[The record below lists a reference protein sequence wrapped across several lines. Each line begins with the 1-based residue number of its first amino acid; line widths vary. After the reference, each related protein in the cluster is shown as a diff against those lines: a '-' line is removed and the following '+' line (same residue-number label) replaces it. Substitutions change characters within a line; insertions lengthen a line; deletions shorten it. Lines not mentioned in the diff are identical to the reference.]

1 MQQQPPTPARL
12 SRDTTNHMIGGVC
25 AGIARQYGYDV
36 TVVRIVAILLTL
48 VWGAGLLLYLA
59 LWVIMPA
66 DAPASNAPTSLPA
79 PEPGTSTAT
88 GNAAADTAFAA
99 GSSDD
104 LAERARR
111 AADDFAIAARSAA
124 EAARVAA
131 DQLADVARAAT
142 AAGRESWEQQRAAR
156 SEAERT
162 EAGDATASTSASGA
176 PGVSDASPSPAAPST
191 PEYETT
197 PPPGP
202 DDAREDAPMAPPSP

>member
-1 MQQQPPTPARL
+1 MQQQSPTPNRL
-12 SRDTTNHMIGGVC
+12 TRDTTNHMIGGVC

-66 DAPASNAPTSLPA
+66 DAPASAAATSLPA
-79 PEPGTSTAT
+79 PEAGSRTD
-88 GNAAADTAFAA
+88 GAAAAGTAFAP
-99 GSSDD
+99 GSGDD

-131 DQLADVARAAT
+131 EQLAEVAKAAT
-142 AAGRESWEQQRAAR
+142 AAGRESWDQQRAAR

-162 EAGDATASTSASGA
+162 DTTAASASTASSSAPAA
-176 PGVSDASPSPAAPST
+176 PGVTDAPPSPAAPSA
-191 PEYETT
+191 PEHETT
-197 PPPGP
+197 PPS
-202 DDAREDAPMAPPSP
+202 A

>member
-1 MQQQPPTPARL
+1 MQQQTPSPARL
-12 SRDTTNHMIGGVC
+12 TRDTTNRMIGGVC

-59 LWVIMPA
+59 LWVVMPA
-66 DAPASNAPTSLPA
+66 DAPTSSTAHSLPA
-79 PEPGTSTAT
+79 PEAGMSS
-88 GNAAADTAFAA
+88 AAAGTAFAA
-99 GSSDD
+99 GSGDD

-131 DQLADVARAAT
+131 EQLAEVAKAAT
-142 AAGRESWEQQRAAR
+142 TAGRESWEQQRAAR
-156 SEAERT
+156 SEAERS
-162 EAGDATASTSASGA
+162 DATASTGA
-176 PGVSDASPSPAAPST
+176 PDVADTPPSPAAAST

-202 DDAREDAPMAPPSP
+202 DDARDDGPAAPPSV